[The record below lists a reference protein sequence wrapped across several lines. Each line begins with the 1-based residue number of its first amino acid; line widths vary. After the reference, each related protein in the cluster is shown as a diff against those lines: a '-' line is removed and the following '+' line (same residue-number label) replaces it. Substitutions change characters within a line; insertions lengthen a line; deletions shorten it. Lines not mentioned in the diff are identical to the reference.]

1 MKPNGRIVTF
11 GASSGDHLGFPIR
24 SLFFPQIHI
33 LGTSMGSN
41 EEFADMLELVNRCGI
56 RPIIDRMY
64 PLSEAAAA
72 FNRMREGRQFG
83 NIGFR
88 LDV

>member
-1 MKPNGRIVTF
+1 
-11 GASSGDHLGFPIR
+11 
-24 SLFFPQIHI
+24 
-33 LGTSMGSN
+33 MGSN
-41 EEFADMLELVNRCGI
+41 KEFADMLELINRCGI

-64 PLSEAAAA
+64 SRREAAAA